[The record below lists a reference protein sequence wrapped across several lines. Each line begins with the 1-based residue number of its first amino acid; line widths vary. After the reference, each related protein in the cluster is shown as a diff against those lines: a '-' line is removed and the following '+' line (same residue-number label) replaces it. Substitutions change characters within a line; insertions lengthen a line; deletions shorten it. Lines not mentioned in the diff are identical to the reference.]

1 MLWWHQGKLSLAVCI
16 SLEAS
21 HRDALVCE
29 GTAEVSRLGSC
40 AFGHILHCYL
50 EAGAC

>member
-1 MLWWHQGKLSLAVCI
+1 MLRWHQGKLSLAVSI
-16 SLEAS
+16 SLEAG
-21 HRDALVCE
+21 HRDELVCE
-29 GTAEVSRLGSC
+29 EIAEVSPLGSC